1 MGELIGS
8 EPDRAARLFAAFISA
23 CHEKADEVDDS
34 AGNFGM
40 LIDDLFAG
48 WIKASRAAGRES
60 AAIAEFLI
68 SWMKHDPYG
77 FCHDL
82 ERVVTPLLDKPGLAA
97 FAAQIRSKFDAA
109 PVNDYMR
116 RRWSERLKT
125 VLAAAGNIDDYIAL
139 CGQTELAVKDCKVI
153 AVMYRAKR
161 RPADALEWIER
172 GLAACQS
179 APGSSYEAYE
189 LREMKREL

>member
-1 MGELIGS
+1 MGELIGN

-60 AAIAEFLI
+60 ATIAEFLI
-68 SWMKHDPYG
+68 SWMEDDPYG

-82 ERVVTPLLDKPGLAA
+82 ERIVTPLLDKPVLNA

-109 PVNDYMR
+109 TVNDYKR
-116 RRWSERLKT
+116 RRWGERLKT
-125 VLAAAGNIDDYIAL
+125 ALAAARHTDA
-139 CGQTELAVKDCKVI
+139 AVTL
-153 AVMYRAKR
+153 RA
-161 RPADALEWIER
+161 P
-172 GLAACQS
+172 
-179 APGSSYEAYE
+179 
-189 LREMKREL
+189 